1 MHAFEAITPS
11 EKLLPGAQITHRGK
25 IPIAPAA
32 PPVPRFPR
40 FRALALFGRRPKE
53 RVDSLVMPASENL
66 HMSGSST
73 FTCRLVGQAGWDV
86 IRAARPSAIPP
97 RISSGLQHVGKG
109 QARV

>member
-1 MHAFEAITPS
+1 LCHNAKVVHAFEAITPS

-66 HMSGSST
+66 HT
-73 FTCRLVGQAGWDV
+73 
-86 IRAARPSAIPP
+86 
-97 RISSGLQHVGKG
+97 SGLMRRNNAAFHSITASVL
-109 QARV
+109 ARAKMPREANL

>member
-1 MHAFEAITPS
+1 MGGETYFPNWQYLCHNAKVVHAFEAITPS

-66 HMSGSST
+66 DNKRHRVHLRETATPSEARQ
-73 FTCRLVGQAGWDV
+73 CRPA
-86 IRAARPSAIPP
+86 SN
-97 RISSGLQHVGKG
+97 
-109 QARV
+109 

>member
-1 MHAFEAITPS
+1 MGGETYFPNWQYLCHNAKVVHAFEAITPS

-40 FRALALFGRRPKE
+40 FRALALFGRRPPH

-66 HMSGSST
+66 HMSRHRSKQAAILVRLLSGRRGSSGGD
-73 FTCRLVGQAGWDV
+73 R
-86 IRAARPSAIPP
+86 
-97 RISSGLQHVGKG
+97 
-109 QARV
+109 